1 VTFERKRE
9 LQLEVWREK
18 EMYDLILSTMEQ
30 RMHFQPNLC
39 AHCVMN
45 GLLLPYHFFV
55 MSSLV
60 YRFFFTDYCLSIHRL
75 VQFVD
80 SYDPPIKGLH
90 EDLNFVSPRI
100 GEVVLMSFSI
110 AVVITRN

>member
-1 VTFERKRE
+1 
-9 LQLEVWREK
+9 
-18 EMYDLILSTMEQ
+18 
-30 RMHFQPNLC
+30 MHFQPNLC

-80 SYDPPIKGLH
+80 SYDPPIQGLH

-100 GEVVLMSFSI
+100 GEVVLLSFSI

>member
-1 VTFERKRE
+1 
-9 LQLEVWREK
+9 
-18 EMYDLILSTMEQ
+18 
-30 RMHFQPNLC
+30 
-39 AHCVMN
+39 MN
-45 GLLLPYHFFV
+45 GIVTIVTSPFFFV
-55 MSSLV
+55 MSSLL

-100 GEVVLMSFSI
+100 GEVVLISFSI
-110 AVVITRN
+110 AVVITRNQASYAI

>member
-1 VTFERKRE
+1 
-9 LQLEVWREK
+9 
-18 EMYDLILSTMEQ
+18 MCS
-30 RMHFQPNLC
+30 
-39 AHCVMN
+39 
-45 GLLLPYHFFV
+45 LL
-55 MSSLV
+55 

-100 GEVVLMSFSI
+100 GEVVLISFSI
-110 AVVITRN
+110 AVVITRNQASYAMSVHVQLLNVIHARLLPSFSTMIVK

>member
-1 VTFERKRE
+1 MVLYYCYLT
-9 LQLEVWREK
+9 
-18 EMYDLILSTMEQ
+18 I
-30 RMHFQPNLC
+30 
-39 AHCVMN
+39 
-45 GLLLPYHFFV
+45 FFV
-55 MSSLV
+55 MCSLL

-100 GEVVLMSFSI
+100 GEVVLISFSI
-110 AVVITRN
+110 AVVITRNQASYAMSVHVQLLNVIHARLLPSFSTMIVK

>member
-1 VTFERKRE
+1 
-9 LQLEVWREK
+9 
-18 EMYDLILSTMEQ
+18 
-30 RMHFQPNLC
+30 
-39 AHCVMN
+39 
-45 GLLLPYHFFV
+45 
-55 MSSLV
+55 MSSLL

-100 GEVVLMSFSI
+100 GEVVLISFSI
-110 AVVITRN
+110 AVVITRNQASYAMSVHVQLLNVIHARLLPSFSTMIVK